1 MPRHNRLTMTECNDE
16 RIDFQGLDS
25 RDVVGQ
31 FNGGRITSDGGV
43 LILRE
48 LEDRVNFIQR
58 LADCFVDHRDPERLE
73 HTVEELLRQRI
84 FGLILGYEDLN
95 DHDDLRRDSALAAA
109 CGKSEPE
116 GQDRRQPQDEGK
128 ALAGK
133 STLNRLEL
141 GAADGGSDHRYKRIE
156 VDLSVLEECL
166 VDLWVDM
173 LATRFPDSGPDEI
186 VLDADA
192 SDIQLHGGQEGRHYQ
207 DYYDGYC
214 YLPLYVFQ
222 GEWLVASWLRTSD
235 QSASG
240 NCRPSL
246 ELAIDAIQTRWP
258 DCTIV
263 LRADS
268 DFSTPDIL
276 EWCEKWNV
284 EYVFGLRKNP
294 RLYEAIEDE
303 MNDVQKQAERAEDGT
318 ARRYVDFDYQTRESW
333 DHARRVVAKV
343 EYANDEENPRF
354 VVTSR
359 PREEVRPKTVYC
371 DEYCAR
377 GESENRIKE
386 VQLDLFGTR
395 TSTRSMDSNQCRVFL
410 SSVAYLLVCALR
422 SLGLEGTP
430 WENLQTSSIRTKLLK
445 IGALVCVSTRR
456 VWLKMASGYPY
467 QSLFREVVQR
477 IRAP

>member
-1 MPRHNRLTMTECNDE
+1 MTECNDE
-16 RIDFQGLDS
+16 RIDFQALGS
-25 RDVVGQ
+25 RDVVAQ

-43 LILRE
+43 LLLRE
-48 LEDRVNFIQR
+48 LEDQVGFIQR
-58 LADCFVDHRDPERLE
+58 LADCFEDHRDPERIE

-109 CGKSEPE
+109 CGKPEPE

-141 GAADGGSDHRYKRIE
+141 GAADGGSEQRYKRIE
-156 VDLSVLEECL
+156 GDVSRLEECL
-166 VDLWVDM
+166 FDLWVDL
-173 LATRFPDSGPDEI
+173 LARRYPDGGPDEI

-207 DYYDGYC
+207 GYYDGYC

-222 GEWLVASWLRTSD
+222 GEWLIASWLRTSD

-240 NCRPSL
+240 SCRPSL
-246 ELAIDAIQTRWP
+246 ELAVDAIQTRWP

-268 DFSTPDIL
+268 DFSTPTIF
-276 EWCEKWNV
+276 EWCETWEV
-284 EYVFGLRKNP
+284 DYIFGLRNNP

-303 MNDVQKQAERAEDGT
+303 MNDVQTQAERAEDGT
-318 ARRYVDFDYQTRESW
+318 ARRYVDFDYQTLESW

-343 EYANDEENPRF
+343 EYTEGEANPRF

-359 PREEVRPKTVYC
+359 SREEASPETVYC
-371 DEYCAR
+371 EEYCAR

-386 VQLDLFGTR
+386 VQLGLFGTR
-395 TSTRSMDSNQCRVFL
+395 TSTRSMESNQCRVFL
-410 SSVAYLLVCALR
+410 SSIAYLLVCALR

-430 WENLQTSSIRTKLLK
+430 WANLQTSSIRTKLLK

-456 VWLKMASGYPY
+456 VWLKMASSYPY
-467 QSLFREVVQR
+467 QSLFREIVQR